1 MDSELSSFGLVL
13 VENFITEE
21 EEISLLAML
30 PKSKQSPQKK
40 TRNNIWRYGEKRV
53 YTDGH
58 IGGPPPPLLVTLAQ
72 RLVEKLDFPAAPQ
85 CFTVNEYHKGQVIK
99 PHTDQLACGPV
110 ITVLSLRSSATMRL
124 TGGHKEYAVELLPRS
139 LVLMTGVVRTSWLH
153 SIDPVADTRYSV
165 VFRR

>member
-1 MDSELSSFGLVL
+1 MDAELSSLGLML

-21 EEISLLAML
+21 EETSLLAVL
-30 PKSKQSPQKK
+30 PKSNQSPHKK
-40 TRNNIWRYGEKRV
+40 TRNNTWRYGEKRV
-53 YTDGH
+53 YIDGH

-85 CFTVNEYHKGQVIK
+85 CFTINEYHKGQVIE

-110 ITVLSLRSSATMRL
+110 ITVLSLLSPATMRL
-124 TGGHKEYAVELLPRS
+124 TGGHKEFAVELLPRS
-139 LVLMTGVVRTSWLH
+139 LVLMTGEIRTHWLH

>member
-1 MDSELSSFGLVL
+1 MDPELSSFGLML

-21 EEISLLAML
+21 EEIRLLAAL

-40 TRNNIWRYGEKRV
+40 TRNNIWRYGKKRV

-58 IGGPPPPLLVTLAQ
+58 IEGPPPSLLVTLAQ
-72 RLVEKLDFPAAPQ
+72 RLVEELDFPEAPE

-110 ITVLSLRSSATMRL
+110 ITVLSLGSAATMRL
-124 TGGHKEYAVELLPRS
+124 AGGYKEHTVELLPRS
-139 LVLMTGVVRTSWLH
+139 LVLMTGEVRTHWLH
-153 SIDPVADTRYSV
+153 SIEPVADTRYSV

>member
-1 MDSELSSFGLVL
+1 MDPELSSFGLVL

-21 EEISLLAML
+21 EEVSLLAAL
-30 PKSKQSPQKK
+30 PKSRQSPQKK

-53 YTDGH
+53 YTDGYVN
-58 IGGPPPPLLVTLAQ
+58 GPPPPLLVTLAQ
-72 RLVEKLDFPAAPQ
+72 RLVEKLAFPEAPQ
-85 CFTVNEYHKGQVIK
+85 CFTVNEYHKGQVIE
-99 PHTDQLACGPV
+99 PHTDKLACGPV
-110 ITVLSLRSSATMRL
+110 ITVLSLHSPATMRF

-139 LVLMTGVVRTSWLH
+139 LVLMTGEVRTHWLH